1 MSESWKTR
9 WRRWRINLFPAYR
22 RSGARVVYLAEDLS
36 EMRMVLPLN
45 WATRNINGT
54 IYGGSIYS
62 AVDPMHGLLLAALL
76 GRSHEVWVKAARI
89 RFRRPGRTTLRATAR
104 IEPDDLAH
112 VRAALS
118 AEGRA
123 DRDFALDLVD
133 DSGEV
138 CAHCVIT
145 VHVRSL
151 NHPARRTDRRS
162 PHVNP
167 APC

>member
-1 MSESWKTR
+1 MAETWKTR
-9 WRRWRINLFPAYR
+9 WHRWRINLFPAYR
-22 RSGARVVYLAEDLS
+22 RSGARVVYLANDFS

-62 AVDPMHGLLLAALL
+62 AVDPMHGLLLAAML
-76 GRSHEVWVKAARI
+76 GRGHEVWVKAARI
-89 RFRRPGRTTLRATAR
+89 RFRRPGRSTLHATAR
-104 IEPDDLAH
+104 VEAADLAH
-112 VRAALS
+112 VRAALTS
-118 AEGRA
+118 EGRA
-123 DRDFALDLVD
+123 DRDFALDLTD
-133 DSGEV
+133 ESGEV

-145 VHVRSL
+145 IHVRSL

-162 PHVNP
+162 HDVNP